1 MKEIY
6 VLHEKDHSDNEKS
19 IIGVADSSEN
29 ALKIMCRY
37 YGKHKEIHL
46 NKVEESGIEWIR
58 KLQVKSYDES
68 LYEVTVTC
76 QYFTLNEI

>member
-6 VLHEKDHSDNEKS
+6 VLHEKDHSNNEES

-29 ALKIMCRY
+29 ALKIMCEY
-37 YGKHKEIHL
+37 YGKHKEIYL

-58 KLQVKSYDES
+58 KLQVKSYDKS
-68 LYEVTVTC
+68 LCEVTVTC